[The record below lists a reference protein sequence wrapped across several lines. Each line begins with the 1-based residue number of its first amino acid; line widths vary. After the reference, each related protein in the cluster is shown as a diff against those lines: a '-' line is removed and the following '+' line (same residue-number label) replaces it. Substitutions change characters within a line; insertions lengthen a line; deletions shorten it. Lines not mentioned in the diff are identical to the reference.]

1 MSLVHIL
8 AKEEIYFSKIYS
20 SSAANIAE
28 IFNHSGNPRK
38 KNIYIYTILTYSVI
52 FFTLYLLIVFLAVLG
67 LCRCAGVFFS
77 CGEQVCGLIMIVAS
91 QVRGLRS
98 CGTWVQFLRRT
109 WALPRVSFKPLSS
122 AFAGDSQPV
131 THQGSPQLLISGD
144 FLMLVNRQRNIYQKK
159 IHQGLYS

>member
-77 CGEQVCGLIMIVAS
+77 CGEQVLLFVEVCGLIMS
-91 QVRGLRS
+91 NLP
-98 CGTWVQFLRRT
+98 FELRR
-109 WALPRVSFKPLSS
+109 K
-122 AFAGDSQPV
+122 AGDCSRV
-131 THQGSPQLLISGD
+131 TAGPIDLI
-144 FLMLVNRQRNIYQKK
+144 
-159 IHQGLYS
+159 